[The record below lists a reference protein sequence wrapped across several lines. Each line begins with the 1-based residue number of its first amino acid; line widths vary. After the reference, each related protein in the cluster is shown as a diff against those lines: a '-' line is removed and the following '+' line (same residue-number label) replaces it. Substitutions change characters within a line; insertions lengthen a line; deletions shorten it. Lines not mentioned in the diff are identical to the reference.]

1 MKLKLNIKRGLFSTA
16 AIYTIANFINKLIPF
31 FLLPLLTRYLTTDEY
46 GTVTMF
52 NATASFLIPLAGMS
66 IPTAILR
73 RLVDG
78 ENDTNSEYIFNCL
91 LISMAATAAVAF
103 GLYLGDAKLAEIT
116 GVPVSLLGFEILYT
130 FATVICQVAL
140 SVMQIQ
146 GRAKQ
151 YALFTN
157 VDTFLNCALSVIL
170 ILGFNLGLDGRIYGI
185 VVSKCAISIAGL
197 LYLKSNIGLNPN
209 INFGYIKDELTE
221 FGFPL
226 IPTQLKTTV
235 LTYTDKIFLTNLVSV
250 GATGVYTVA
259 DQFSSPVSFLVQSFN
274 LAFVPWLFKTL
285 ANNNEKDNRL
295 IVKLTYCYFIV
306 VPLASIAW
314 SFISMNVVGWFA
326 GESYAGA
333 TDYMVYLCLGYAFS
347 GMHMMIV
354 NYIYYAK
361 KVKLYTLITILIIIC
376 NVVLN
381 GILLYFN
388 GPVGAAQATMCAN
401 ALSFV
406 LTWMLSARVWKM
418 PWNLMKH

>member
-1 MKLKLNIKRGLFSTA
+1 MLLAYIQLRINFQAQSHFS
-16 AIYTIANFINKLIPF
+16 FS
-31 FLLPLLTRYLTTDEY
+31 LL
-46 GTVTMF
+46 
-52 NATASFLIPLAGMS
+52 
-66 IPTAILR
+66 ILR
-73 RLVDG
+73 
-78 ENDTNSEYIFNCL
+78 S
-91 LISMAATAAVAF
+91 
-103 GLYLGDAKLAEIT
+103 YLGYLRPWPIIMKKI
-116 GVPVSLLGFEILYT
+116 I
-130 FATVICQVAL
+130 
-140 SVMQIQ
+140 
-146 GRAKQ
+146 
-151 YALFTN
+151 
-157 VDTFLNCALSVIL
+157 
-170 ILGFNLGLDGRIYGI
+170 
-185 VVSKCAISIAGL
+185 GL
-197 LYLKSNIGLNPN
+197 L
-209 INFGYIKDELTE
+209 
-221 FGFPL
+221 
-226 IPTQLKTTV
+226 
-235 LTYTDKIFLTNLVSV
+235 
-250 GATGVYTVA
+250 
-259 DQFSSPVSFLVQSFN
+259 
-274 LAFVPWLFKTL
+274 
-285 ANNNEKDNRL
+285 
-295 IVKLTYCYFIV
+295 CYFIV